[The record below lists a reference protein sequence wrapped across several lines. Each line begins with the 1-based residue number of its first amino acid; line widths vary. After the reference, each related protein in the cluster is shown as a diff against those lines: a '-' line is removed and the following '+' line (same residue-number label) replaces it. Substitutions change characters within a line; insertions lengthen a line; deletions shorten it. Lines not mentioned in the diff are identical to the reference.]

1 MNNASINDFLPGAA
15 SLVDCVDK
23 KLLVNLRDGRKLIGW
38 LRSYDQF
45 ANLVLQDTMERMY
58 HEGIYGEEYRGM
70 FVVRGENV
78 VLLGE
83 VNEEK
88 EAMHLRSLREVP
100 SAEINAIIKKEAEDR
115 KKKDL
120 ITGKILHARGFC
132 VDFAE
137 TDHY

>member
-1 MNNASINDFLPGAA
+1 MDSFLPGAA

-23 KLLVNLRDGRKLIGW
+23 KLLVILRDGRKLIGF

-58 HEGIYGEEYRGM
+58 HNDTYGEEYRGM

-83 VNEEK
+83 LDEER
-88 EAMHLRSLREVP
+88 EAVHLKSLREVP
-100 SAEINAIIKKEAEDR
+100 SAEINAIVKKEAEAR
-115 KKKDL
+115 KQMDL
-120 ITGKILHARGFC
+120 VTGKILHARGFC

-137 TDHY
+137 GDHY

>member
-1 MNNASINDFLPGAA
+1 MDSFLPGAA
-15 SLVDCVDK
+15 SLEDCIDK
-23 KLLVNLRDGRKLIGW
+23 KLLVILRDGRNYMEAECETKMT
-38 LRSYDQF
+38 

-58 HEGIYGEEYRGM
+58 HNDTYGEEYRGM

-83 VNEEK
+83 LDEER
-88 EAMHLRSLREVP
+88 EARHLRTLREVP
-100 SAEINAIIKKEAEDR
+100 SAEINAIVKKEAEAR
-115 KKKDL
+115 KQMDL
-120 ITGKILHARGFC
+120 VTGKILHARGFC